1 MQKGKDMIKPE
12 PLLSLL
18 LSFVLSSFLFCV
30 TEHPASAQTTGLPRL
45 VLKQQIHDFKNVLEG
60 EILTHSFE
68 LLNQG
73 DEPLKIVR
81 VEPDCTCSVAH
92 FDPIISPNGEGKIT
106 VIINT
111 KGFEGSERW
120 VVKVFSND
128 PKWKEAV
135 LDLRA
140 NVRPVIILSDS
151 VVFFTGKK
159 NTSMIRE
166 VEISAGL
173 DKPLILTPQEFTL
186 PGKVTYSLAELEKE
200 KRYQVTFRSVAAK
213 GENFRGFLKL
223 KTNFAEKPDVT
234 LWIIGRFGN

>member
-1 MQKGKDMIKPE
+1 M
-12 PLLSLL
+12 
-18 LSFVLSSFLFCV
+18 
-30 TEHPASAQTTGLPRL
+30 EHPASAQTAGLPRL

-73 DEPLKIVR
+73 DAPLKIER

-92 FDPIISPNGEGKIT
+92 FDPMIPPKREGKIT
-106 VIINT
+106 VKINT

-140 NVRPVIILSDS
+140 SVRPVIILTDS
-151 VVFFTGKK
+151 VVFFTGK
-159 NTSMIRE
+159 NNHSMIRE
-166 VEISAGL
+166 VEIRAGL

-186 PGKVTYSLAELEKE
+186 SGKVNYSLAEIETG
-200 KRYQVTFRSVAAK
+200 KRYRVTFRRLAGKA
-213 GENFRGFLKL
+213 ENFRGFLKL
-223 KTNFAEKPDVT
+223 NTNFAEKPDVT